1 MVKVKKKV
9 NLNTLVGD
17 DARGRQASVECAG
30 KVKVHFSGERIV
42 AAIVR
47 RMKRSDCHYVVGCS
61 AWFTNEKIIKA
72 MSALKGVAMIVTLDR
87 TAVTESNKRKYRT
100 LPLLNNA
107 KSAIQTI
114 GTRGNKWTK
123 SLMHHKFLVFMN
135 EKQEAV
141 AVSNGSFNLTNS
153 ATRHLENVVFHE
165 DSQVACIFK
174 EEFLRLFAISKP
186 LKL

>member
-1 MVKVKKKV
+1 MVKHKKV
-9 NLNTLVGD
+9 NLNNLIEDQSRNRQTSIECS
-17 DARGRQASVECAG
+17 GRVR
-30 KVKVHFSGERIV
+30 VHFSGERIV

-61 AWFTNEKIIKA
+61 AWFTNEKIIRA
-72 MSALKGVAMIVTLDR
+72 MSELKGVAMIVTLDK
-87 TAVTESNKRKYRT
+87 TAVAESNKRKYRT
-100 LPLLNNA
+100 LPLLNDA

-114 GTRGNKWTK
+114 GTRGSKWTK
-123 SLMHHKFLVFMN
+123 SLMHHKFLVFLN

-165 DSQVACIFK
+165 DPGVATCFK